1 MTTASD
7 RLVRWGGV
15 RLSRRLSKS
24 VPVIGAVVAIAT
36 IVGTMRRKGMI
47 GGAFDTALNAIPFVG
62 AAKNAVEIARGRD
75 FFPDRRPHAP
85 RGTRQRPTAIQPA
98 Q

>member
-1 MTTASD
+1 MTRTTNSN
-7 RLVRWGGV
+7 RVVRWGGA

-36 IVGTMRRKGMI
+36 VVGTMRRKGMI
-47 GGAFDTALNAIPFVG
+47 SGAFDTAFNAIPFVG

-75 FFPDRRPHAP
+75 FFPDRVRHPAARPAGSP
-85 RGTRQRPTAIQPA
+85 
-98 Q
+98 